1 MMKLRKSKKG
11 FTLIELMIVV
21 AIIGILAAVAIP
33 MYRNYIQKARVASYV
48 IPTVHAVETNVSAF
62 YATRNR
68 FPVLAT
74 VQLMSSDANTKYLS
88 VTGITAAGVI
98 TFTLVATEKIKDI
111 VTSYGTGLTA
121 TADTSTAGRIDVWTL
136 GGSFADG
143 MGLE

>member
-33 MYRNYIQKARVASYV
+33 MYRNYIQKARVSSLV
-48 IPTVHAVETNVSAF
+48 LPTVHAVETNLSAF

-74 VQLMSSDANTKYLS
+74 IQTMSGDANTKYLT
-88 VTGITAAGVI
+88 VTGIAGNVL
-98 TFTLVATEKIKDI
+98 TFTLVATDQIKDI
-111 VTSYGTGLTA
+111 VTTYGTALTA
-121 TADTSTAGRIDVWTL
+121 TADTSTAGRIDTWQL
-136 GGSFADG
+136 GGAFADG
-143 MGLE
+143 MGLQ

>member
-1 MMKLRKSKKG
+1 MKKIGKNKKG

-33 MYRNYIQKARVASYV
+33 MYRNYIQKARVTSYV

-62 YATRNR
+62 YATRNK

-74 VQLMSSDANTKYLS
+74 IQLMSKDANTMYLS
-88 VTGITAAGVI
+88 VTGIAGNII
-98 TFTLVATEKIKDI
+98 TFTLVATDKIKDI
-111 VTSYGTGLTA
+111 VTLYGTNLTA
-121 TADTSTAGRIDVWTL
+121 TADTSTSGRIDIWTL
-136 GGSFADG
+136 GGAFADA

>member
-1 MMKLRKSKKG
+1 MKKARKNNKG

-33 MYRNYIQKARVASYV
+33 MYRNYIQKARVTSYV
-48 IPTVHAVETNVSAF
+48 IPTVHAIETNVSAF

-68 FPVLAT
+68 FPILST
-74 VQLMSSDANTKYLS
+74 ITLMSGDANTKYLT
-88 VTGITAAGVI
+88 VTGIADNVI
-98 TFTLVATEKIKDI
+98 TFTLVATDKIKDI
-111 VTSYGTGLTA
+111 VTTYGTNLTA

-136 GGSFADG
+136 GGNFADG